1 MTNIPSNQYIN
12 LLEIAQDL
20 ASTLDLESLL
30 TKIVHVAANLTDAE
44 EASILL
50 YDHKN
55 NELRFAAASNV
66 DENPELKQL
75 VVPPNSIAGWTALH
89 EEPVF
94 VPNVHEDN
102 RFSDLVEKVIDFK
115 THSIIAVP
123 LITKNQLIGV
133 LEVINKRQ
141 NLFSPDDLELLLTLS
156 AQAAVAIQN
165 SRLFEQSDLISEL
178 VHELRTPLSSIGT
191 IAYLL
196 KQNNLSAP
204 RKAELIDTIQSETSR
219 LNNMVTS
226 FLDVVRME
234 AGKIQFEIEV
244 FDFNELFKDC
254 LFMMLPAA
262 NDNNITILY
271 HIPDQEIN
279 VEADKE
285 KIKQVL
291 INLISNAIKY
301 NRKNG
306 KIWIKYNISKDHFE
320 FHIKD
325 NGIGINEDEKKK
337 LFSKFFRSK
346 FVENNIGGTGLGLSI
361 CKQIIDNHNGNIWM
375 QSEESKGTIFS
386 FTLPLKQI

>member
-1 MTNIPSNQYIN
+1 MANIPLNQYIN
-12 LLEIAQDL
+12 LLEIARDL

-30 TKIVHVAANLTDAE
+30 NKIVLVAAELTDAE

-75 VVPPNSIAGWTALH
+75 VVPPDSIAGWTALH
-89 EEPVF
+89 QEPVF
-94 VPNVHEDN
+94 VPDVHEDN
-102 RFSDLVEKVIDFK
+102 RFSDLVEKAIEF
-115 THSIIAVP
+115 TTNSIIAVP
-123 LITKNQLIGV
+123 LITRNQLIGV

-141 NLFSPDDLELLLTLS
+141 NLFSSDDLELLQTLS

-165 SRLFEQSDLISEL
+165 SRLFEQSDLISDL

-196 KQNNLSAP
+196 KQDNLSPP
-204 RKAELIDTIQSETSR
+204 RKLELIDTIQSETNR

-234 AGKIQFEIEV
+234 AGMIQFELEI
-244 FDFNELFKDC
+244 FDFNELLKDC

-262 NDNNITILY
+262 NDNNITVLY
-271 HIPDQEIN
+271 HIPEQPIKI
-279 VEADKE
+279 EADKE

-306 KIWIKYNISKDHFE
+306 KIWIKYNIVKNLFE

-325 NGIGINEDEKKK
+325 NGIGINEEEKQK

-346 FVENNIGGTGLGLSI
+346 FVENNISGTGLGLSI

-375 QSEESKGTIFS
+375 QSEKSKGSIFS
-386 FTLPLKQI
+386 FSLPLK

>member
-1 MTNIPSNQYIN
+1 MANIPLNQYIN
-12 LLEIAQDL
+12 LLEIARDL

-30 TKIVHVAANLTDAE
+30 NKIVLVAADLTDAE

-66 DENPELKQL
+66 DENPELKHL
-75 VVPPNSIAGWTALH
+75 VVPPDSIAGWTALH
-89 EEPVF
+89 QEPVF
-94 VPNVHEDN
+94 VPDVHEDN
-102 RFSDLVEKVIDFK
+102 RFSDLVEKAIEFK
-115 THSIIAVP
+115 TNSIIAVP
-123 LITKNQLIGV
+123 LITRNQLIGV

-141 NLFSPDDLELLLTLS
+141 NLFSSDDLELLQTLS

-165 SRLFEQSDLISEL
+165 SRLFEQSDLISDL

-196 KQNNLSAP
+196 KQDNLSQP
-204 RKAELIDTIQSETSR
+204 RKLELIDTIQSETTR

-234 AGKIQFEIEV
+234 AGMIQFELEV
-244 FDFNELFKDC
+244 FDFNELLKDC

-262 NDNNITILY
+262 NDNNITVLY
-271 HIPDQEIN
+271 HIPDQPIKI
-279 VEADKE
+279 EADKE

-306 KIWIKYNISKDHFE
+306 KIWIKYNIVKKQFE

-325 NGIGINEDEKKK
+325 NGIGIDEEEKQK

-346 FVENNIGGTGLGLSI
+346 FVENNISGTGLGLSI

-375 QSEESKGTIFS
+375 QSEKSKGSIFS
-386 FTLPLKQI
+386 FSLPLN

>member
-1 MTNIPSNQYIN
+1 MANIPLNQYIN
-12 LLEIAQDL
+12 LLEIARDL

-30 TKIVHVAANLTDAE
+30 NKIVLVAADLTDAE

-66 DENPELKQL
+66 DENPELKHL
-75 VVPPNSIAGWTALH
+75 VVPQDSIAGWTALH
-89 EEPVF
+89 QEPVF
-94 VPNVHEDN
+94 VPDVHEDN
-102 RFSDLVEKVIDFK
+102 RFSDLVEKAIEFK
-115 THSIIAVP
+115 TNSIIAVP
-123 LITKNQLIGV
+123 LITRNQLIGV

-141 NLFSPDDLELLLTLS
+141 NLFSSDDLELLQTLS

-165 SRLFEQSDLISEL
+165 SRLFEQSDLISDL

-196 KQNNLSAP
+196 KQDNLSQP
-204 RKAELIDTIQSETSR
+204 RKLELIDTIQSETTR

-234 AGKIQFEIEV
+234 AGMIQFELEV
-244 FDFNELFKDC
+244 FDFNELLKDC

-262 NDNNITILY
+262 NDNNITVLY
-271 HIPDQEIN
+271 HIPDQPIKI
-279 VEADKE
+279 EADKE

-306 KIWIKYNISKDHFE
+306 KIWIKYNIVKKQFE

-325 NGIGINEDEKKK
+325 NGIGIDEEEKQK

-346 FVENNIGGTGLGLSI
+346 FVENNISGTGLGLSI

-375 QSEESKGTIFS
+375 QSEKSKGSIFS
-386 FTLPLKQI
+386 FSLPLN

>member
-1 MTNIPSNQYIN
+1 MANIPLNQYIN
-12 LLEIAQDL
+12 LLEIARDL

-30 TKIVHVAANLTDAE
+30 SKIVLVAAELTDAE

-66 DENPELKQL
+66 EENPELKQL
-75 VVPPNSIAGWTALH
+75 VVPPDSIAGWTALH
-89 EEPVF
+89 QEPVF
-94 VPNVHEDN
+94 VPDVHEDN
-102 RFSDLVEKVIDFK
+102 RFSDLVEKAIEFK
-115 THSIIAVP
+115 TNSIIAVP
-123 LITKNQLIGV
+123 LITRNQLIGV

-141 NLFSPDDLELLLTLS
+141 NLFSSDDLELLQTLS

-165 SRLFEQSDLISEL
+165 SRLFEQSDLISDL

-196 KQNNLSAP
+196 KQDNLSPP
-204 RKAELIDTIQSETSR
+204 RKLELIDTIQSETIR

-234 AGKIQFEIEV
+234 AGMIHFELEV
-244 FDFNELFKDC
+244 FDFNELLKDC

-262 NDNNITILY
+262 NDNNITVLY
-271 HIPDQEIN
+271 HIPEQPIKI
-279 VEADKE
+279 EADKE

-306 KIWIKYNISKDHFE
+306 KIWIKYNIVKNQFE

-325 NGIGINEDEKKK
+325 NGIGINEEEKQK

-346 FVENNIGGTGLGLSI
+346 FVENNISGTGLGLSI

-375 QSEESKGTIFS
+375 QSEKSKGSIFS
-386 FTLPLKQI
+386 FSLPLK

>member
-1 MTNIPSNQYIN
+1 MANIPLNQYIN
-12 LLEIAQDL
+12 LLEIARDL

-30 TKIVHVAANLTDAE
+30 SKIVLVAAELTDAE

-75 VVPPNSIAGWTALH
+75 VVPPDSIAGWTALH
-89 EEPVF
+89 QEPVF
-94 VPNVHEDN
+94 VPDVHEDN
-102 RFSDLVEKVIDFK
+102 RFSDLVEKAIEF
-115 THSIIAVP
+115 TTNSIIAVP
-123 LITKNQLIGV
+123 LITRNQLIGV

-141 NLFSPDDLELLLTLS
+141 NLFSSDDLELLQTLS

-165 SRLFEQSDLISEL
+165 SRLFEQSDLISDL

-196 KQNNLSAP
+196 KQDNLSPP
-204 RKAELIDTIQSETSR
+204 RKLELIDTIQSETNR

-234 AGKIQFEIEV
+234 AGMIHFELEV
-244 FDFNELFKDC
+244 FDFNELLKDC

-262 NDNNITILY
+262 NDNNITVLY
-271 HIPDQEIN
+271 HIPEQPIKI
-279 VEADKE
+279 EADKE

-306 KIWIKYNISKDHFE
+306 KIWIKYNIVKNQFE

-325 NGIGINEDEKKK
+325 NGIGINEEEKQK

-346 FVENNIGGTGLGLSI
+346 FVENNISGTGLGLSI

-375 QSEESKGTIFS
+375 QSEKSKGSIFS
-386 FTLPLKQI
+386 FSLPLK